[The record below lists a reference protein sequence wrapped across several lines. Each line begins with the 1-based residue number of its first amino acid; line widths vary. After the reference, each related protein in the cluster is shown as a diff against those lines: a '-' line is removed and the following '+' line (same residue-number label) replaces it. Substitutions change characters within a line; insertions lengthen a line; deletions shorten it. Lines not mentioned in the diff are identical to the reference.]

1 MKLTKLQLESLIR
14 GEISS
19 TLREASLE
27 YGLEDTTSP
36 VRRSRQAALDDPI
49 RHGEFQ
55 SEEERMAAYNQVRA
69 TMMPVVADEK
79 VDGKYLVTIEI
90 VDPGRTWDA
99 AEDVTIDLGE
109 ELLVPYLRDIFKTAD
124 YVL

>member
-1 MKLTKLQLESLIR
+1 MKLTKLQLENLIR
-14 GEISS
+14 GEIS

-27 YGLEDTTSP
+27 YGLEDTASP
-36 VRRSRQAALDDPI
+36 ARRSRQPAPDGPWD
-49 RHGEFQ
+49 Q

-69 TMMPVVADEK
+69 TMKPVVADEK
-79 VDGKYLVTIEI
+79 TGKYLVTIEI
-90 VDPGRTWDA
+90 VDPERTWET

-124 YVL
+124 YVLG

>member
-1 MKLTKLQLESLIR
+1 MKLTKLQLENLIR

-69 TMMPVVADEK
+69 TMKPVVADEK
-79 VDGKYLVTIEI
+79 TGKYLVTIEI
-90 VDPGRTWDA
+90 VDPERTWET

-124 YVL
+124 YVLG

>member
-1 MKLTKLQLESLIR
+1 MKLTKLQLENLIR

-36 VRRSRQAALDDPI
+36 VRRSRQPALDDPI

-69 TMMPVVADEK
+69 TMKPVVADEK
-79 VDGKYLVTIEI
+79 TGKYLVTIEI
-90 VDPGRTWDA
+90 VDPERTWET

-124 YVL
+124 YVLG